1 MGMDLVPIKA
11 NKNYPRWKDLPDD
24 EFAELLRGKLITLS
38 YNWPAWRELRNLIES
53 WGIPTSEFVD
63 HNNGDKISETT
74 CVEVAKA
81 MEENIESIPEWLSE
95 DIAAWKNSGGFRQ
108 W

>member
-11 NKNYPRWKDLPDD
+11 NNNYQRWKDLPDD
-24 EFAELLRGKLITLS
+24 EFAELLNGKPITLC
-38 YNWPAWRELRNLIES
+38 YNWHAWRELVGLIES
-53 WGIPTSEFVD
+53 WGIPTSEFVY
-63 HNNGDKISETT
+63 HNDGDKISETT
-74 CVEVAKA
+74 CVKVAEA
-81 MEENIESIPEWLSE
+81 MEKNIESIPEWLSE